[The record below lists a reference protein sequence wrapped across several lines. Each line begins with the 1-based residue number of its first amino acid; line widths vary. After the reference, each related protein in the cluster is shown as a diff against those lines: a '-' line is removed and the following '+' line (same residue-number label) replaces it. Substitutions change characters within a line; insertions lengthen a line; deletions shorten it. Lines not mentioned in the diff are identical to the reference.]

1 MGQEVRELQ
10 GELPVGDLIGVAV
23 CLVFSAFFSGT
34 ETALTALSDRRT
46 QQAIDQGGRLNQVL
60 QSWIDR
66 PTRVLTTLLVGNN
79 LVNIIGSVLAARIAH
94 SLLDSYADAVAVG
107 AMTLVVLVLGE
118 VTPKTFAKH
127 NPIRVAVPAMYLV
140 RVFELLFFPVAWV
153 LARFGGGLI
162 RVAGGVDALQAP
174 TVTEGDIEY
183 LLELGQREGVFQEE
197 ERAEL
202 IASVLEFGETIA
214 KEAMVPRTEAHFLP
228 LDLSLQEAVELL
240 VGWGHSRVPVYET
253 TPDQLVGLLYAKD
266 VLRVTACADPP
277 VPPLAT
283 IMRSNLLFIPETQKI
298 SDTLRLMRTSGQ
310 HLGIVL
316 DEFGGTAG
324 IITMEDILE
333 ELVGEIRD
341 EFDGPE
347 EEELQKLEEDHYI
360 ADAGMDVFELGEEL
374 GEEIPDDGE
383 YETLGGFLTSQ
394 LGRVPVAGDQ
404 VVLGTLHFSVTEA
417 DPRRVI
423 SVDIVREEAE
433 EG

>member
-1 MGQEVRELQ
+1 MQ
-10 GELPVGDLIGVAV
+10 GEFPVGDLVGVAV

-34 ETALTALSDRRT
+34 ETALTALSDRRA
-46 QQAIDQGGRLNQVL
+46 QQAVDQGGRFTRVL
-60 QSWIDR
+60 QNWIDR
-66 PTRVLTTLLVGNN
+66 PTRILTTLLVGNN

-118 VTPKTFAKH
+118 VTPKTYAKH
-127 NPIRVAVPAMYLV
+127 NPLKVAVPAMYLV
-140 RVFELLFFPVAWV
+140 RFFELLFFPVAWV
-153 LARFGGGLI
+153 LAHFGGGLI
-162 RVAGGVDALQAP
+162 RAAGGKHVSEGP
-174 TVTEGDIEY
+174 TVTESDIEY
-183 LLELGQREGVFQEE
+183 LLELGQREGVFEE
-197 ERAEL
+197 DDRAEL
-202 IASVLEFGETIA
+202 IASAWEFGETIA
-214 KEAMVPRTEAHFLP
+214 KEAMVPRTDAHFLP
-228 LDLSLQEAVELL
+228 LDLSLQEAVKLL

-266 VLRVTACADPP
+266 VLRVTACSDVT
-277 VPPLAT
+277 VPLVAE
-283 IMRSNLLFIPETQKI
+283 IMRPNLLFIPETQKI
-298 SDTLRLMRTSGQ
+298 SDTLSLMRTSGQ

-341 EFDGPE
+341 EFDEPE
-347 EEELQKLEEDHYI
+347 EEELQKVAEDHFI
-360 ADAGMDVFELGEEL
+360 ADAGIDVFELGEEL

-417 DPRRVI
+417 EPRRVI
-423 SVDIVREEAE
+423 TVDIVRDETEED
-433 EG
+433 